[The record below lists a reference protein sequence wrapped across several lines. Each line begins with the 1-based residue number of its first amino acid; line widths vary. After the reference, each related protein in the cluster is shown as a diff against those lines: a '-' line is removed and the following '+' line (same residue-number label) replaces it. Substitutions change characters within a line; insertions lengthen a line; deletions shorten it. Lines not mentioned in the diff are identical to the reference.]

1 MKNFGIGIST
11 SFLKLKK
18 KPQHHTKMEPCND
31 IIILSIELNICLKIT
46 RNIKLSYQILKRKEK
61 KSIDFGIHG
70 LF

>member
-1 MKNFGIGIST
+1 
-11 SFLKLKK
+11 
-18 KPQHHTKMEPCND
+18 MEPCND